1 MKTTFLKSIFALFIV
16 VTTVISCGPPPPPG
30 LEEFHYAEN
39 NSPTMILLDAPDASA
54 SAKKIAGKST
64 TSAVVIDIKLTSLA
78 VGTYTIGSGTGNEFV
93 YRKPGFST
101 PWTGHIGTITIT
113 SSSSGLVFGSF
124 DIKSGTGIPSVNLM
138 KGHFSNVII
147 NP

>member
-1 MKTTFLKSIFALFIV
+1 MKTTILKSIFTVLVVV
-16 VTTVISCGPPPPPG
+16 VTAISCSPPPPG
-30 LEEFHYAEN
+30 LEEFYYAEN

-101 PWTGHIGTITIT
+101 PWTGYIGTITVT
-113 SSSSGLVFGSF
+113 MNSGGLLAGTF
-124 DIKSGTGIPSVNLM
+124 DIKSGTGLSSINLM